1 MSPHLIEVAQFLVVV
16 SGGHEH
22 YRLHYHSSATI
33 IIHSMVLET
42 ELKGQ
47 RVGAYS
53 TVSVN
58 RGRKWK
64 LMERVVCESCLKACI

>member
-1 MSPHLIEVAQFLVVV
+1 MSPHLTEVAQFVVV
-16 SGGHEH
+16 GSGGHEH
-22 YRLHYHSSATI
+22 YRLHCHSSATI
-33 IIHSMVLET
+33 IHSVVLET